1 MKKHAFAVVAALGL
15 AIAAPAVAQA
25 PSVNLSISK
34 PGAGPQGTTTT
45 VLYGE
50 LVRVSGEISN
60 GQPNQPVE
68 LTVSPYRG
76 SARVVSLR
84 TDSAGEFSY
93 THRPLI
99 KTGYTA
105 RVSGRASAQE
115 PFAHVRPKVGLR
127 VISARR
133 GEFRVTMAARPEHVS
148 RVVLF
153 QRRIT
158 RTRWVTVKRVQL
170 RARNLSTIFTA
181 RLPRGSQRVRI
192 SVPQTPGYLRTTSR
206 FVLVRR

>member
-1 MKKHAFAVVAALGL
+1 MRKHVFAVVAAMGL

-34 PGAGPQGTTTT
+34 PGGGPQGTTTT

-68 LTVSPYRG
+68 LIVSPYRG
-76 SARVVSLR
+76 TSRVVNLQ
-84 TDSAGEFSY
+84 TDSSGEFGY

-105 RVSGRASAQE
+105 RVAGRAGAQE

-127 VISARR
+127 VLSAPLGR
-133 GEFRVTMAARPEHVS
+133 FRVTMAAQPAHVS

-158 RTRWVTVKRVQL
+158 RTRWATVKRVQL
-170 RARNLSTIFTA
+170 RGQNLSATFTA
-181 RLPRGSQRVRI
+181 RIPRGTQRVRI

>member
-1 MKKHAFAVVAALGL
+1 MRKHVFAVVAAVGF
-15 AIAAPAVAQA
+15 AVAAPAVAQA
-25 PSVNLSISK
+25 PSVNLAISK
-34 PGAGPQGTTTT
+34 PSGGPQGTTTT

-50 LVRVSGEISN
+50 LVRVSGEISS

-76 SARVVSLR
+76 TSRVVSLR
-84 TDSAGEFSY
+84 TDSAGEFTY

-105 RVSGRASAQE
+105 RVAGRDSAQE

-127 VISARR
+127 VISAQR
-133 GEFRVTMAARPEHVS
+133 GEFRVTMAAQPAHVS
-148 RVVLF
+148 RVVFF

-158 RTRWVTVKRVQL
+158 RTRWATVKRVQL
-170 RARNLSTIFTA
+170 RARNLSATFTA
-181 RLPRGSQRVRI
+181 RLPRGTQRVRI

-206 FVLVRR
+206 FVLVSR

>member
-1 MKKHAFAVVAALGL
+1 MRKHVFAVVAAVGL

-25 PSVNLSISK
+25 PSVNLAIGK
-34 PGAGPQGTTTT
+34 PGSGPQGTTTT

-50 LVRVSGEISN
+50 LIRVSGEITN

-76 SARVVSLR
+76 TPRIVSLR
-84 TDSAGEFSY
+84 TDSSGEFTY
-93 THRPLI
+93 AHRPLI

-105 RVSGRASAQE
+105 RVAGRASAQE

-127 VISARR
+127 VINAQR
-133 GEFRVTMAARPEHVS
+133 GQFRVTMAAQPEHVS
-148 RVVLF
+148 RIVLF

-158 RTRWVTVKRVQL
+158 RTRWATVKRVQL
-170 RARNLSTIFTA
+170 RARNLSAAFTA
-181 RLPRGSQRVRI
+181 QLPRGSQRVRI
-192 SVPQTPGYLRTTSR
+192 FVPQTPGYLRTTSR
-206 FVLVRR
+206 FVLVSR